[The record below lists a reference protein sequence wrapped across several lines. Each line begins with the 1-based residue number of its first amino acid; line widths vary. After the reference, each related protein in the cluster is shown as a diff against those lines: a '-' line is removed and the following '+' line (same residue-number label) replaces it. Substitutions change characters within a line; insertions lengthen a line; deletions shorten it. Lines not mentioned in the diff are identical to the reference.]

1 MSGSQQDNNWE
12 NNNGYDSS
20 SNCFNDAL
28 SSTYNSSYDA
38 STMNSQRDISTAS
51 DHSYYSYN
59 ETITVINDTQ
69 NSVNMLDMGESQQSS
84 QEKMSTQSSW
94 TCTQPENQNWDY
106 DMKSSQA
113 SGTSTQSAYEN
124 SMLCQALNDWEERQ
138 VTDSQL
144 VNNAYEWEQ
153 GR

>member
-12 NNNGYDSS
+12 NNNGYDTS
-20 SNCFNDAL
+20 SNSFNDAL

-38 STMNSQRDISTAS
+38 STMNSQNEITTAS

-59 ETITVINDTQ
+59 DTITVIKETQ
-69 NSVNMLDMGESQQSS
+69 HTWRESQQSS
-84 QEKMSTQSSW
+84 QENTNLISTQGSW
-94 TCTQPENQNWDY
+94 TCTQPENQNWNY
-106 DMKSSQA
+106 DMNCSQA
-113 SGTSTQSAYEN
+113 SGASTQSTYEN